1 MVRRGPPPATV
12 LQRQLALPSV
22 RPRTPPPA
30 SNPPVRASAP
40 PVVRPSPPTSP
51 MASST
56 ATTDA
61 AGDADELDADDMGTW
76 ESTIPDDR
84 TFLTRARSSVSL
96 IVLLALVGALV
107 ALLIGAALFLAELA
121 IQNTV
126 G

>member
-1 MVRRGPPPATV
+1 VRPS
-12 LQRQLALPSV
+12 ALPV
-22 RPRTPPPA
+22 IQP
-30 SNPPVRASAP
+30 AP
-40 PVVRPSPPTSP
+40 PVSS

-56 ATTDA
+56 ATADA
-61 AGDADELDADDMGTW
+61 VGDADELDTDDLGTW

-107 ALLIGAALFLAELA
+107 AFLIGAALFLAELA